1 VKPDLKYLMED
12 FFRDE
17 STRDIKRYQ
26 AQNNLQ
32 TFDEIYLMKL
42 EAE

>member
-1 VKPDLKYLMED
+1 MED